1 MGPIL
6 FKIFLNIFFF
16 VEKSNV
22 STFLDSNIL
31 FMPTKNE
38 QVAAVEEIM
47 QELWIGS
54 GNTLSQHIER
64 NLINLNDKPNKI
76 SYDR

>member
-1 MGPIL
+1 
-6 FKIFLNIFFF
+6 
-16 VEKSNV
+16 
-22 STFLDSNIL
+22 
-31 FMPTKNE
+31 MPTKNE

-47 QELWIGS
+47 QELLIGS

>member
-1 MGPIL
+1 
-6 FKIFLNIFFF
+6 
-16 VEKSNV
+16 
-22 STFLDSNIL
+22 
-31 FMPTKNE
+31 MPTKNE